1 MYLASICI
9 MILWRLD
16 VFRPNK
22 KSLVSSMFKQLVKA
36 IEAKGTPGTWN
47 HVTDQIGMFT
57 FTGLS
62 KAWERL
68 LQVVAGEVK
77 AFMLMVLQD
86 FKIGNLSHLPK
97 ERRNASL
104 EGIPSVLPI

>member
-1 MYLASICI
+1 
-9 MILWRLD
+9 
-16 VFRPNK
+16 
-22 KSLVSSMFKQLVKA
+22 MFKQFVKA

-68 LQVVAGEVK
+68 LQVVAGCYRRVQGVYVDG
-77 AFMLMVLQD
+77 ASRFQD
-86 FKIGNLSHLPK
+86 WEP
-97 ERRNASL
+97 
-104 EGIPSVLPI
+104 